1 LFDGDI
7 LIVSNILIIILSR
20 ELINISKDDITSRS
34 ARTKR
39 TREREKKANFFLL
52 KSLENE
58 PRGDEFSLFI
68 LLLLIYVN
76 RDNGDDFWFVQK

>member
-1 LFDGDI
+1 MTEFIFACSFDGDM

-39 TREREKKANFFLL
+39 MREREEKAKLFFAEIAG
-52 KSLENE
+52 K
-58 PRGDEFSLFI
+58 
-68 LLLLIYVN
+68 
-76 RDNGDDFWFVQK
+76 